1 MSVATETTRCF
12 VDLWQR
18 ETVLR
23 RKQIVIEA
31 PTDVD
36 MARLGRLDGE
46 ELARLANM
54 SEWDAD
60 WEVEE
65 VEPHEIDSDIDISSP
80 VPDER
85 TADIVFVRD
94 EGGGLVDAD
103 SGERASFLD

>member
-18 ETVLR
+18 ESVLR

-31 PTDVD
+31 PTDMA
-36 MARLGRLDGE
+36 MARLSRLDGE
-46 ELARLANM
+46 ELARLANVC
-54 SEWDAD
+54 EWDAD

-65 VEPHEIDSDIDISSP
+65 VEPHEVDRDIDISSP

-85 TADIVFVRD
+85 SADIVFVRD
-94 EGGGLVDAD
+94 EGGDLVDAD
-103 SGERASFLD
+103 SGDPAPFLD